1 MILSAKLLDQNIED
15 QLAEMQIIDEENKA
29 NRCRIELYKFSLAN
43 AHALK
48 EPNFVPIFKNGN
60 PLGGIMDI
68 SIAVSKN
75 LVASVGADKY
85 LRIWEYS
92 MKKSSPMI
100 TTTLP
105 SDSLESNYKQLSW
118 YFSKEVMNSVS
129 IHPMGLQ
136 LAVGTREG
144 IKVFYIIE
152 DEIKLGLEIHGK
164 MWLWIR
170 YSNGGHYI
178 AAGNGSSISII
189 DPYTFETIYT
199 LIGHPSTVRFLKWN
213 ESDSHLLSNCNHGSN
228 YGWWS
233 NFDVY
238 KNRSSMGD
246 HFEPERIEFNVKYLT
261 VHSVVYDEEYDICCY
276 STSDGKIT
284 WMTTK
289 NGWKVYLELLPY
301 DNTEITSLWLAKNL
315 QVLFAGTSKGSVRVY
330 LWPIMWRANSDIVPE
345 YAEFN
350 IHTSKV
356 TTIEISYDKRFIVS
370 SSDDGSIFFSKVR
383 EFSNGIDFN
392 TNVSNIQNAD
402 PLKKRQYYQSQ
413 KWKVHLHMNSLSLV
427 FKSAL
432 QTKAHQIQELKYYQ
446 EERSS
451 PANQFADEI
460 NNLNAK

>member
-1 MILSAKLLDQNIED
+1 
-15 QLAEMQIIDEENKA
+15 
-29 NRCRIELYKFSLAN
+29 
-43 AHALK
+43 
-48 EPNFVPIFKNGN
+48 
-60 PLGGIMDI
+60 
-68 SIAVSKN
+68 
-75 LVASVGADKY
+75 
-85 LRIWEYS
+85 
-92 MKKSSPMI
+92 
-100 TTTLP
+100 
-105 SDSLESNYKQLSW
+105 
-118 YFSKEVMNSVS
+118 
-129 IHPMGLQ
+129 
-136 LAVGTREG
+136 
-144 IKVFYIIE
+144 
-152 DEIKLGLEIHGK
+152 
-164 MWLWIR
+164 
-170 YSNGGHYI
+170 
-178 AAGNGSSISII
+178 
-189 DPYTFETIYT
+189 
-199 LIGHPSTVRFLKWN
+199 
-213 ESDSHLLSNCNHGSN
+213 
-228 YGWWS
+228 
-233 NFDVY
+233 
-238 KNRSSMGD
+238 MGD